1 MPRTHEL
8 HHRWEHESHFRTRPE
23 TAPVCDLRP
32 TTRRQ
37 CHARA
42 PTNADVPFWAS
53 GTMATV
59 VVLERRSA
67 PERVRLAVPTTPDTE
82 RVSACCSTGA
92 GGIPRLLLLMRPDRH
107 FEACGNGSSE
117 LQRRHR

>member
-1 MPRTHEL
+1 L
-8 HHRWEHESHFRTRPE
+8 QDAS
-23 TAPVCDLRP
+23 AP
-32 TTRRQ
+32 
-37 CHARA
+37 
-42 PTNADVPFWAS
+42 DVPFWAS

-92 GGIPRLLLLMRPDRH
+92 GGIPRLLLLMRPDQH
-107 FEACGNGSSE
+107 FEDALRGSAGRVIGT
-117 LQRRHR
+117 L